1 MKKVHITRKNWIAIS
16 MVFLYCLLF
25 VCIAGCLDAKNS
37 IFSSKNPI
45 HMMAESLLG
54 SKNMINAEF
63 NAWIMIYLFAIYAFV
78 FAAAFIF
85 EMRMAKFYD
94 NKIHT
99 RKWVIT
105 YVVTGLLCAALWLGI
120 SLVCQ
125 LPIGTDSVTF
135 ASNLTLSFKF

>member
-45 HMMAESLLG
+45 HMMAESLFG

-78 FAAAFIF
+78 FALPEPFP
-85 EMRMAKFYD
+85 
-94 NKIHT
+94 
-99 RKWVIT
+99 VINSCIR
-105 YVVTGLLCAALWLGI
+105 YIGCICIGFQIGRPSALILAIASSI
-120 SLVCQ
+120 SVGQ
-125 LPIGTDSVTF
+125 LFPVSGM
-135 ASNLTLSFKF
+135 